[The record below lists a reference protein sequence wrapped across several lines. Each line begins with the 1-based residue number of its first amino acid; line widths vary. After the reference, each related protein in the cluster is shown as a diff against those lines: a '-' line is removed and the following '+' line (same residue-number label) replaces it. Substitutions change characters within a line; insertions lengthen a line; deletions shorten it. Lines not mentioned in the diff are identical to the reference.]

1 MKIDTVYILD
11 EQEVVDLVIDY
22 VRKREKTPASFDP
35 WASFRR
41 LENGDIEARVST
53 NKERV

>member
-1 MKIDTVYILD
+1 MKTDTVYVLD
-11 EQEVVDLVIDY
+11 EQEIVDLVIDY
-22 VRKREKTPASFDP
+22 VRKRAKMPARFNP

-41 LENGDIEARVST
+41 LENGSIEARVST